1 MMAKQGGPSGPPFVV
16 LGQIAAPTSRLSPTL
31 VYQQEDSGR
40 SGLPRPTRT
49 VMAPRPCSAR
59 QGGFTIIEVMIA
71 MLMLLVGVLGTVA
84 LIDTASGVG
93 STTRSREAAT
103 NLGREIVEASREL
116 DYDLLL
122 TSTAPAAL
130 RAVSGLEDDKPATP
144 GWQIERRNT
153 IYTVTVASC
162 IYDDPKDGAY
172 TGDRTGYCGT
182 TTSATSDSNG
192 DDYRKLTIASA
203 WGARRVPLIANVVNP
218 AGGFGPRITSVTSTP
233 TVNGDAIIPIIAGT
247 TNIAMTVGTT
257 PATSLNWD
265 ASDTK
270 TGGQLSDLTGATSW
284 QFAWALGMPADPDS
298 YTCATA
304 FDWVPDA
311 PAYLMTFQPF
321 DSSGTPG
328 DLRTQ
333 TISIDRS
340 TPYRLCDFAGGRNP
354 QHGGVVDL
362 QWRASLEGDVVS
374 YSVWRRKLGAEQAD
388 KLVCDAVPTSEC
400 ADDDPPN
407 GDGALDYYVKPQQDN
422 FARGNVLGPSADLA
436 IAAVGAGN
444 TAPAAP
450 GDVRVAGGSQ
460 PTISW
465 APSVDTDGNVIHYRI
480 YRDGQAIADRYG
492 KTSDVTFT
500 DKRAGDTPHT
510 YYVSAVDDAFAES
523 TLERAL

>member
-1 MMAKQGGPSGPPFVV
+1 MAH
-16 LGQIAAPTSRLSPTL
+16 
-31 VYQQEDSGR
+31 
-40 SGLPRPTRT
+40 
-49 VMAPRPCSAR
+49 RPCPAP

-71 MLMLLVGVLGTVA
+71 MLLLLVGVLGAVA

-103 NLGREIVEASREL
+103 NLGREIVEAAREI

-122 TSTAPAAL
+122 TNTVPAAL
-130 RAVSGLEDDKPATP
+130 QGVSGLEDDRPATP

-162 IYDDPKDGAY
+162 VYDDPKDGAFS
-172 TGDRTGYCGT
+172 GDRSNYCGA

-218 AGGFGPRITSVTSTP
+218 AGGFGPRVTSVTSTP

-247 TNIAMTVGTT
+247 TNIAMNVGTT
-257 PATSLNWD
+257 PAASLNWD
-265 ASDTK
+265 AGDTK
-270 TGGQLSDLTGATSW
+270 NGGQLSDPSGATAW
-284 QFAWALGMPADPDS
+284 RFTWALGPPADPDT

-304 FDWVPDA
+304 LDWVPDA

-333 TISIDRS
+333 TVSIDRS
-340 TPYRLCDFAGGRNP
+340 TPYQLCNFAGGRNP
-354 QHGGVVDL
+354 QHGGVIDL

-374 YSVWRRKLGAEQAD
+374 YSVWRRKQGAEPAD

-400 ADDDPPN
+400 SDSNPPN
-407 GDGALDYYVKPQQDN
+407 GDGELEYYVKPQQDN
-422 FARGNVLGPSADLA
+422 FARGNVLGAAANLT
-436 IAAVGAGN
+436 IAAVGSGN
-444 TAPAAP
+444 TAPPAP
-450 GDVRVAGGSQ
+450 GNVTVEGGSQ
-460 PTISW
+460 PKISW
-465 APSVDTDGNVIHYRI
+465 DPSVDTDGNVIHYRV

-500 DKRAGDTPHT
+500 DKAAGGAAHS
-510 YYVSAVDDAFAES
+510 YHVSAVDDAFAES
-523 TLERAL
+523 TLELAL